1 MLFAMIFRRKNR
13 QSAHVRSKIYFKPV
27 FFTESLEFDKEK
39 IVKKKTK
46 ENEEVKDT
54 ILNDKIEW
62 KIRKKTEPVG
72 DNAYQSRVFYSGKP
86 GYRLQLRA
94 KIDRPKGKMFLC
106 LRVLKGV
113 YDELLEWPCRQGITI
128 KISDKMQTAS
138 AEYCFIPEKDA
149 LNKPIDKVDNIC
161 TSWAGP
167 YNIRQYM
174 DAENLFFDICL
185 G

>member
-1 MLFAMIFRRKNR
+1 M
-13 QSAHVRSKIYFKPV
+13 
-27 FFTESLEFDKEK
+27 
-39 IVKKKTK
+39 
-46 ENEEVKDT
+46 KDT

-149 LNKPIDKVDNIC
+149 LNKPINKLDNIC

-167 YNIRQYM
+167 YNTRQYM
-174 DAENLFFDICL
+174 DAENLVFDICL